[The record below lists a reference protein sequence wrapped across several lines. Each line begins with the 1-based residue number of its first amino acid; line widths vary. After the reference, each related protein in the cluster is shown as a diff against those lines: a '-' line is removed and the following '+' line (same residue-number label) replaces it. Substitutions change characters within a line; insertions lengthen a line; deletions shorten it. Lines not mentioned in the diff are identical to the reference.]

1 MGNADVLVE
10 YLDLTIDVGRTG
22 HLVCYFPWGFGA
34 LEGEN
39 FSMLYPEP
47 QVALQIAE
55 VAGYQAKV
63 VYQDR
68 NRHALL
74 KLRRDVGDA
83 NEILDSHDFTLKEGE
98 I

>member
-1 MGNADVLVE
+1 
-10 YLDLTIDVGRTG
+10 
-22 HLVCYFPWGFGA
+22 
-34 LEGEN
+34 
-39 FSMLYPEP
+39 MLYPEP

-83 NEILDSHDFTLKEGE
+83 NEILDSHDFTLKEG
-98 I
+98 